1 MSSNI
6 HDFLIMIPTY
16 CEEKNLPI
24 LIPRILEQI
33 NNIDLLVI
41 DDNSPDQ
48 TEIIIRNLQKKFSNL
63 YYIKRNSK
71 MGVASAYVEGYNW
84 GLKKN
89 YSFLGQMDA
98 DLSHRV
104 RDLKVLMNKIE
115 FEKNIDLVIGSR
127 WIDNGKTEGWA
138 LQRVLLSKI
147 GNSYIRFMMNFETRD
162 STAGF
167 RIYSRKILNKI
178 PLLLLAS
185 KGFSFQIEM
194 LINVKKNRGRI
205 LEYPIT
211 FRERQ
216 LGKSKITGK
225 IILEALWYV
234 TKSGLKR
241 RLKI

>member
-1 MSSNI
+1 
-6 HDFLIMIPTY
+6 
-16 CEEKNLPI
+16 
-24 LIPRILEQI
+24 
-33 NNIDLLVI
+33 
-41 DDNSPDQ
+41 
-48 TEIIIRNLQKKFSNL
+48 
-63 YYIKRNSK
+63 
-71 MGVASAYVEGYNW
+71 
-84 GLKKN
+84 
-89 YSFLGQMDA
+89 
-98 DLSHRV
+98 
-104 RDLKVLMNKIE
+104 
-115 FEKNIDLVIGSR
+115 
-127 WIDNGKTEGWA
+127 
-138 LQRVLLSKI
+138 
-147 GNSYIRFMMNFETRD
+147 MNFETRD